1 MKLQLPIDILLLAWD
16 IVALTCHTIFH
27 SSLTYVFCKGFAP
40 ATLLKPLVP
49 SSVRV
54 TESFVPLSTEK
65 DVASS
70 DHNGI

>member
-1 MKLQLPIDILLLAWD
+1 MKPQLSIDILLFAWD
-16 IVALTCHTIFH
+16 IVALTCHTNFH
-27 SSLTYVFCKGFAP
+27 SSVTYIFCMGFVP
-40 ATLLKPLVP
+40 ATFLILVVP

-54 TESFVPLSTEK
+54 NMSFVPLLPKK